1 MTTLINNLLNDER
14 GFVVSAELVLIATI
28 AVLGMI
34 VGLSEIS
41 FAVNNEM
48 EDVSSAFGSLNQSYY
63 VNGVHSEGKACTAG
77 TEFTDNFD
85 DCDSQ
90 FDISGSGVLGE
101 Y

>member
-1 MTTLINNLLNDER
+1 MATLINNLLNDEN

-34 VGLSEIS
+34 AGLSEIS

-48 EDVSSAFGSLNQSYY
+48 EDVSSAIGSMNQSYY

-77 TEFTDNFD
+77 SSFEDDWD

-90 FDISGSGVLGE
+90 HDIVGSGVHSE
-101 Y
+101 F

>member
-1 MTTLINNLLNDER
+1 MTTLINNLLNDEN

-48 EDVSSAFGSLNQSYY
+48 EDVASSFGSLNQSYH
-63 VNGVHSEGKACTAG
+63 VNGVHSHGKGCTAG
-77 TEFTDNFD
+77 SSFEDNWD

-90 FDISGSGVLGE
+90 FDISGSGVHNE
-101 Y
+101 F